1 MRRIALAAV
10 AVVIVAA
17 APTRPPAAAG
27 GAGTCS
33 TAPITNFLAA
43 DATKPGVIDLYF
55 FGAKGRRVFF
65 FECVDGALR
74 QLATGTGTGNDATL
88 LHDATTWRCDR
99 LTRRF
104 VASATLPDGA
114 RATGSYSVRTGSCAR
129 RFEIGVKRRAAQ
141 RATVRVRILDRWA
154 IGGIH
159 PRLCIAAPHARRTC
173 RTVAFARGVA
183 VATRRFRASTAGRWR
198 IELRVREHRLRAAVA
213 VGGGGDGGLAP
224 APPTLVATGD
234 STMQGVDSFLADELG
249 ESASVRS
256 NIRPGTGISKASDWE
271 RYARA
276 QVSRFRQ
283 TTTVISIGA
292 AEGFPLRTP
301 AGARP
306 ACCGERWIVEY
317 ERRVRAMMRTYLR
330 GGRGRVLWLTLPLP
344 RGATRLAI
352 TNAVNAAIL
361 RAAVGLGGVRVLRMD
376 RLFSPNGFQETIRYR
391 GRNIPVRTPDGIHLN
406 VPGTAIAAK
415 VVVDALREPKRH
427 PPR

>member
-1 MRRIALAAV
+1 MRRIALATA
-10 AVVIVAA
+10 AVVLVAA
-17 APTRPPAAAG
+17 PPTRPPAAAG
-27 GAGTCS
+27 AAGTCS

-43 DATKPGVIDLYF
+43 DATKPGVVDLYF

-74 QLATGTGTGNDATL
+74 QLATGRSTGNDATL

-129 RFEIGVKRRAAQ
+129 RFEIGVARRAA
-141 RATVRVRILDRWA
+141 RGATVRVRIVDRWG

-159 PRLCIAAPHARRTC
+159 PELCIAAPRARRTC

-183 VATRRFRASTAGRWR
+183 IATRRFRPLAAGRWQ
-198 IELRVREHRLRAAVA
+198 IQLRVRGHPLRAAVA
-213 VGGGGDGGLAP
+213 VGGGGGRAP

-249 ESASVRS
+249 DGARVRS
-256 NIRPGTGISKASDWE
+256 DIRPGTGISKASDWP

-276 QVSRFRQ
+276 QASRFRQ
-283 TTTVISIGA
+283 TTTVVSIGA
-292 AEGFPLRTP
+292 AEGFALRTP
-301 AGARP
+301 AGAS
-306 ACCGERWIVEY
+306 ATCCGERWVVEY
-317 ERRVRAMMRTYLR
+317 ARRVRAMMRTYLR
-330 GGRGRVLWLTLPLP
+330 GGRARVVWLTLPLP
-344 RGATRLAI
+344 RGATRLPI

-361 RAAVGLGGVRVLRMD
+361 RAAAGLGGVRVLRMD
-376 RLFSPNGFQETIRYR
+376 RLFSPNGFQEIIRYR
-391 GRNIPVRTPDGIHLN
+391 GRDVPVRTPDGIHLN
-406 VPGTAIAAK
+406 VPGTAITAK
-415 VVVDALREPKRH
+415 VIFDALRETSR
-427 PPR
+427 

>member
-1 MRRIALAAV
+1 
-10 AVVIVAA
+10 
-17 APTRPPAAAG
+17 
-27 GAGTCS
+27 
-33 TAPITNFLAA
+33 
-43 DATKPGVIDLYF
+43 
-55 FGAKGRRVFF
+55 
-65 FECVDGALR
+65 
-74 QLATGTGTGNDATL
+74 
-88 LHDATTWRCDR
+88 
-99 LTRRF
+99 
-104 VASATLPDGA
+104 
-114 RATGSYSVRTGSCAR
+114 
-129 RFEIGVKRRAAQ
+129 
-141 RATVRVRILDRWA
+141 
-154 IGGIH
+154 
-159 PRLCIAAPHARRTC
+159 
-173 RTVAFARGVA
+173 VAFARGVG

-198 IELRVREHRLRAAVA
+198 IELRVRGHRLRAAVA
-213 VGGGGDGGLAP
+213 VGGGGVGGPAP

-249 ESASVRS
+249 DSARVRS
-256 NIRPGTGISKASDWE
+256 NIRPGTGISKASGWE

-283 TTTVISIGA
+283 AATVISIGA

-306 ACCGERWIVEY
+306 ACCGARWIVEY

-344 RGATRLAI
+344 RGATRLPI

-415 VVVDALREPKRH
+415 VVFDALREPGQH